1 LDTFDTSIGRAGAGD
16 SCCVVHHLWL
26 RNVAPLS
33 CLFFFQA
40 EDGIRDRNVTGVQT
54 CALPICYSIFAV
66 GIPELSYFIKALPL
80 AIAAYII
87 AFGDVLVM
95 NSLLGQADKV
105 RTDEKLKFSP
115 GRNSIISS
123 IRNFILGIFMPFLP
137 LAGPQWT
144 AGQVLVLNRYM
155 NNDRSVVDSYWG
167 GATGIYWGMSI
178 ALLLGPL
185 VTLFQPGIN
194 IGMSLTLLIQ
204 GYLCGYLAL

>member
-1 LDTFDTSIGRAGAGD
+1 LLLLSRICLPPTFT
-16 SCCVVHHLWL
+16 
-26 RNVAPLS
+26 
-33 CLFFFQA
+33 LFPYTTLF
-40 EDGIRDRNVTGVQT
+40 R
-54 CALPICYSIFAV
+54 
-66 GIPELSYFIKALPL
+66 
-80 AIAAYII
+80 
-87 AFGDVLVM
+87 
-95 NSLLGQADKV
+95 
-105 RTDEKLKFSP
+105 
-115 GRNSIISS
+115 S

-204 GYLCGYLAL
+204 GYLCGYLALEMLSQKTNLERGIAVIVGAILATQGAAWGLGVGILLWLLLEKEWVKSDTIN